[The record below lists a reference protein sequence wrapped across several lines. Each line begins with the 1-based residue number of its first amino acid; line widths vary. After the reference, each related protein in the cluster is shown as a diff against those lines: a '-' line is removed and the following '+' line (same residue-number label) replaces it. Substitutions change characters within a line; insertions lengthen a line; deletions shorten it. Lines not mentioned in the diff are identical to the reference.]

1 MQLGDWSG
9 QMDFTVAPMDEFSL
23 VLGMDFLHFSKAVPM
38 PHLRS
43 ILVPGQQPCLLRTCD
58 PGKGPKGPL
67 LSVMQLEKGLKRN
80 EPTFLAT
87 LSTKEDEASGDFP
100 PAVAELLSEF
110 QDLLPKDLPKVIDE
124 YYELRKVLEAA
135 STKDKTVILTSLNE
149 AWVAPNSMFDI
160 FLESFKIGNNTAPLL
175 DHLLA
180 IAMDEKAYNRCRKLI
195 CHCYFLKSK
204 QSSEMANEA
213 GFMTPMYLE
222 ILWER
227 LDFLKTILSLG
238 YNFIFTDT
246 DIMWFRNPFPHF
258 TPDSDFQTSCDRFNG
273 RQFDIQNPSNNGFLF
288 VRSNTRTIK
297 FYKFW
302 VSSRHAYPPTLHEQ
316 DVFSKIKNGTYVR
329 KLGVKF
335 RFLDTN
341 YFGGF
346 CQMSR
351 DFNKVCTMHANCCTG
366 LDRKIAD
373 LNTTLEVWKNYMS
386 SNHSIPTNWRV
397 PNQCHM

>member
-1 MQLGDWSG
+1 MEEKS
-9 QMDFTVAPMDEFSL
+9 DEGSPFVGVITTTMNYNYSLRTLPFVFGRVLTSL
-23 VLGMDFLHFSKAVPM
+23 VVFSTFGVAFLVLFYSSSNNYGQFLPSLGRFSFTQYD
-38 PHLRS
+38 
-43 ILVPGQQPCLLRTCD
+43 INGT
-58 PGKGPKGPL
+58 
-67 LSVMQLEKGLKRN
+67 
-80 EPTFLAT
+80 
-87 LSTKEDEASGDFP
+87 
-100 PAVAELLSEF
+100 
-110 QDLLPKDLPKVIDE
+110 VIDE